1 MSPKDTCSENRCN
14 REALYTFGSDG
25 YCLQHFNLLTVNEAV
40 DEAEIAIAD
49 WVMRY
54 ETSVSEIIEA
64 LDKTK
69 WPK

>member
-1 MSPKDTCSENRCN
+1 
-14 REALYTFGSDG
+14 
-25 YCLQHFNLLTVNEAV
+25 LLTVNEAV